1 MTIEIKQST
10 AHTFLL
16 GPFVDKDDGVTVE
29 TGLATAMDNAS
40 TGIRVSK
47 NGGNMADRN
56 DGTAPAH
63 DEDGFY
69 TIILD
74 TTDTNTL
81 GLLQVEY
88 TEVATCL
95 PGWQDFSVVTAN
107 YWDTKYSTDQFDVNI
122 TNIIGTA
129 PTLTST
135 NIDVNI
141 ATQDNIDF
149 GATQKASINTEV
161 DSALDTAIT
170 ELSQGVPSAT
180 PSLRNAVMLMYMA
193 LRNKLDVQT
202 SGTDALEVHA
212 DDGTQIAI
220 KLLTDSGGDYSEAK
234 MTTGV

>member
-16 GPFVDKDDGVTVE
+16 GPFVDKDDGVSVE

-40 TGIRVSK
+40 TGIRLSK

-56 DGTAPAH
+56 DATAPVH

-69 TIILD
+69 TIVLD
-74 TTDTNTL
+74 ATDTNTL

-88 TEVATCL
+88 TEVATAL

-107 YWDTKYSTDQFDVNI
+107 YWDTKYSTDLFNVNI
-122 TNIIGTA
+122 T
-129 PTLTST
+129 S
-135 NIDVNI
+135 
-141 ATQDNIDF
+141 QDNIDF
-149 GATQKASINTEV
+149 GATQKSSINAEV
-161 DSALDTAIT
+161 DTALDTALI

-202 SGTDALEVHA
+202 SGTDALEIHA
-212 DDGTQIAI
+212 DDGTQIAV

-234 MTTGV
+234 MVTGV